1 MMTQFVMIAHATV
14 PLRNET
20 KRAGRVHVQS
30 RRLVSVMLLVLAA
43 AVAGWAQ
50 VDTGTLL
57 GTVRDSSGG
66 VVVKASVTATEVN
79 TNVRLHLETDSDGN
93 YSSPPLK
100 VGTYTLVAEKAGF
113 QSQTRPNV
121 TLNVQDRVHVDFE
134 LQVGSITE
142 NVTVASD
149 VSVIQTET
157 SSLGQV
163 VTARQMV
170 DLPLNGRNY
179 LDLATLS
186 SGVVRNEGTNGN
198 AGGSFVAN
206 GTRGNLNN
214 FMLDGIDN
222 NSNDSGGNVLHTNVD
237 AIQEFKVQ
245 TNSYS
250 AEFGRSGGA
259 VINAVIK
266 SGSNQLHGSVFE
278 FLRNSAMDARDYFED
293 PTQKKASFKQNQ
305 FGGTIGGP
313 IKRDKL
319 FFFGDY
325 QGTRIRT
332 PMSFVS
338 SVPLPAQRIGDF
350 SGPGDSPI
358 YDPNT
363 YDGATNSRQ
372 PYAGNRIPLG
382 QIVGISQN
390 YMNLY
395 PDPNQ
400 PGKLRNNYVI
410 SPVDPDNLDQMD
422 SRFDYNVSSADQVFG
437 RFSWSDSTNIQPA
450 PLPGLANGGNSSTG
464 YTFEGTQGLALGNT
478 HTFTP
483 RTVNEFRT
491 GFNHIRIRRGIPLGG
506 TQFPAEG
513 LRVPGVVDNPA
524 TNGLTIFAPNGYRRL
539 GDPGYAPTL
548 LASRET
554 QFSDTVSLIRGHH
567 SIKIGGEARW
577 SEFNIFQLSRP
588 RGNFNF
594 NGRFTHDPSSADT
607 TGSALAD
614 MLVGLPSFSNIS
626 SLMDLG
632 NRQHVMGV
640 FFQDD
645 FRVTSSLT
653 LNLGV
658 RYDFTSPIDEVHD
671 HQSNFDFATGQI
683 VVAGKNGASRGLT
696 VVDKLNFAPRI
707 GLAWTPSADRK
718 TVFHAGFGIFY
729 SGQEIRTAAPLQL
742 AYNVPFFYE
751 PQFVSNGITPVLT
764 VAQGFPSLDPTKAID
779 PPVTS
784 EDSRLKTPYYEHW
797 NFSLE
802 RQLPTGI
809 GLEIAYAGSKGTH
822 LQSAT
827 DHNQV
832 ATPGPDD
839 VQASRPYP
847 NFGAFTSIENRGNS
861 TYHSLQIK
869 AEKHLSHGLY
879 LLSAFTWGKS
889 INDLPEICCA
899 APFPQ
904 DSNNLRSEKARSDF
918 DQRLRWVT
926 SFDYELPFGKGRA
939 FLNTNR
945 AADLL
950 IGGWHLGGIL
960 AFGSGF
966 PFSPVLGYDPS
977 NTGTQG
983 LPRANRI
990 GNGNLPAGQRS
1001 PDNWF
1006 DANAFTLPA
1015 DYTFGNAGRNVL
1027 DGPGSQVANVALRKV
1042 FRAGERYRVELRA
1055 EFFNAFNHPNF
1066 AQPDNFIDDGPGSTG
1081 VITSLSTP
1089 MRQVQ
1094 FGLKLAF

>member
-1 MMTQFVMIAHATV
+1 L
-14 PLRNET
+14 PLT
-20 KRAGRVHVQS
+20 AFA
-30 RRLVSVMLLVLAA
+30 LVLMF
-43 AVAGWAQ
+43 GLSGLAQ
-50 VDTGTLL
+50 VDSGMLV

-66 VVVKASVTATEVN
+66 VIVNAAVTATEVS
-79 TNVRLHLETDSDGN
+79 TNIKVRMESDSGGN
-93 YSSPPLK
+93 FTSPPLK

-113 QSQTRPNV
+113 QSQTKPNI
-121 TLNVQDRVHVDFE
+121 TLQVQDRVRVDFE
-134 LQVGSITE
+134 LRVGSVTE
-142 NVTVASD
+142 NVTITSD
-149 VSVIQTET
+149 VPVIQTET
-157 SSLGQV
+157 SSLGHV
-163 VTARQMV
+163 VTASQMV

-186 SGVVRNEGTNGN
+186 SGVVRTEGTNGN

-222 NSNDSGGNVLHTNVD
+222 NSNDSGGNVLRTNVD

-266 SGSNQLHGSVFE
+266 SGTNQVHGSVFE
-278 FLRNSAMDARDYFED
+278 FLRNSAMDARDFFED

-313 IKRDKL
+313 IKKDKL

-332 PMSFVS
+332 PMSYVS
-338 SVPLPAQRIGDF
+338 SVPTPEQRAGDF
-350 SGPGDSPI
+350 SGAGNNTI
-358 YDPNT
+358 FDPNS
-363 YDGATNSRQ
+363 YDAATNARQ
-372 PYAGNRIPLG
+372 PYAGNRIPVS
-382 QIVGISQN
+382 QIDAISRN

-400 PGKLRNNYVI
+400 AGKLRNNYVI
-410 SPVDPDNLDQMD
+410 SPVDRDNIDQMD
-422 SRFDYNVSSADQVFG
+422 ARFDYSVSSADQIFG
-437 RFSWSDSTNIQPA
+437 RFSWSDRTNFQPA
-450 PLPGLANGGNSSTG
+450 PLPGLANGGDSSTG
-464 YTFEGTQGLALGNT
+464 YTYEGTQGLALGNT

-483 RTVNEFRT
+483 RTVNELRA
-491 GFNHIRIRRGIPLGG
+491 GYNHIRIRRGIPVGG
-506 TQFPAEG
+506 TQLPAEG
-513 LRVPGVVDNPA
+513 LRVPGVADNPS
-524 TNGLTIFAPNGYRRL
+524 TNGLTLFSPSGYRRI

-554 QFSDTVSLIRGHH
+554 QVSDTLSLIRGQH

-594 NGRFTHDPSSADT
+594 SGRFTHDPSTEDA
-607 TGSALAD
+607 TGSSLAD

-626 SLMDLG
+626 SLMNLG
-632 NRQHVMGV
+632 NRQHVLSA

-645 FRVTSSLT
+645 IRVTSNLT

-658 RYDFTSPIDEVHD
+658 RYDFTSPINEVHD

-683 VVAGKNGASRGLT
+683 VVAGQNGASRGLT
-696 VVDKLNFAPRI
+696 VVDKLNFSPRV
-707 GLAWTPSADRK
+707 GLAWTPFADRK
-718 TVFHAGFGIFY
+718 TVLRAGFGMFY

-764 VAQGFPSLDPTKAID
+764 VSQGFPHLDPTQAVD

-784 EDSRLKTPYYEHW
+784 EDSRLKTPYYQHW
-797 NFSLE
+797 NLSIE
-802 RQLPTGI
+802 RQLPSGI
-809 GLEIAYAGSKGTH
+809 GLELAYAGSKGTH
-822 LQSAT
+822 LQSVT

-839 VQASRPYP
+839 VQANRPYP

-869 AEKHLSHGLY
+869 GEKHLSHGLY
-879 LLSAFTWGKS
+879 VLSAFTWGKS

-904 DSNNLRSEKARSDF
+904 NSYDLRAEKGRSDF

-950 IGGWHLGGIL
+950 IGGWHVGGIL

-977 NTGTQG
+977 NTGTQAM
-983 LPRANRI
+983 PRANRI
-990 GNGNLPAGQRS
+990 ANGNLPAGQRT

-1006 DANAFTLPA
+1006 DASAFTLPA
-1015 DYTFGNAGRNVL
+1015 DYTFGNSGRNIL
-1027 DGPGSQVANVALRKV
+1027 DGPGSQVATLALRKV
-1042 FRAGERYRVELRA
+1042 FAVRERYKVEFRA

-1066 AQPDNFIDDGPGSTG
+1066 AQPDNYIDDGPGSTG
-1081 VITSLSTP
+1081 VITSLASP
-1089 MRQVQ
+1089 MRQIQ